1 MIKAPMAL
9 MNDDI
14 SITVIGVG
22 GTGSYLATML
32 GQMAF
37 SLNNLTEG
45 AKTITLHFYD
55 DDTVSEANVGRSN
68 FYPCDIGL
76 PKAEVIAERLRNGL
90 GVDVYAH
97 NDRLEKAVRTDI
109 LITCVDSGKTRHKFG
124 KDTEMQRSDAL
135 WVDVGNG
142 AHDGQVTIGHLC
154 NPLSG
159 TKYPNV
165 YDLFGDT
172 LLIADD
178 DDMPSCSLEESLTRQ
193 DMGVN
198 IHAASRTFNAIWQLI
213 RYGQVGYSVDFF
225 NFRDTQENKVVA
237 EPQAWATFGYQ
248 AVRN

>member
-90 GVDVYAH
+90 GV
-97 NDRLEKAVRTDI
+97 
-109 LITCVDSGKTRHKFG
+109 F
-124 KDTEMQRSDAL
+124 
-135 WVDVGNG
+135 
-142 AHDGQVTIGHLC
+142 
-154 NPLSG
+154 
-159 TKYPNV
+159 
-165 YDLFGDT
+165 
-172 LLIADD
+172 
-178 DDMPSCSLEESLTRQ
+178 
-193 DMGVN
+193 
-198 IHAASRTFNAIWQLI
+198 
-213 RYGQVGYSVDFF
+213 
-225 NFRDTQENKVVA
+225 
-237 EPQAWATFGYQ
+237 
-248 AVRN
+248 